1 VNNIKIFQEKTGKKL
16 IPDAE
21 KNILHK
27 ICGIIEVNAMTVNL
41 SNGSDLMA
49 LYSTARFLAH
59 SCMPNC
65 YYTFDNSNGFKI
77 CLQAAR
83 AIKKGELCG
92 FTNQ

>member
-41 SNGSDLMA
+41 SNGSDRIVFDCPIFGTFVHAQLL
-49 LYSTARFLAH
+49 LYVRQQQW
-59 SCMPNC
+59 
-65 YYTFDNSNGFKI
+65 I
-77 CLQAAR
+77 
-83 AIKKGELCG
+83 
-92 FTNQ
+92 